1 MPRPVKVAVANGSE
15 LWCSQEVSGCSWY
28 SQGNVFTTNF
38 RLLPLGCYDVILGM
52 EWLEYHSP
60 MLIDWPRRRMQI
72 EHEGFTV
79 VLCYVRDSENI
90 TDISCTNLPP
100 EIAKV
105 LLEYEDVFAEPVGLP
120 PKRDCDHHIPLM
132 QGAQP
137 VNIRAYRLKPEL
149 KTEVERQ
156 IAEMLKAGIIQKS
169 SSPFS
174 SPIILVK
181 NKDGTW
187 RICVDYR

>member
-79 VLCYVRDSENI
+79 VLQGITSSVNKCDTLNSIQLAGMEKQSTVAYVVHLCYVRDSENI

-149 KTEVERQ
+149 
-156 IAEMLKAGIIQKS
+156 
-169 SSPFS
+169 
-174 SPIILVK
+174 
-181 NKDGTW
+181 
-187 RICVDYR
+187 